1 MSSFVGTLK
10 VEAKGDRE
18 IVMTREFNAGK
29 DLVFDCFTKP
39 ELIKRWL
46 YGPDGWSLDVCT
58 VDLKVGGKYRYVWKY
73 LKDGSTMGAGGT
85 YREISGPDKLVQ
97 TESFD
102 ESWYP
107 GEALLT
113 TTFVEKSG
121 RTYITINILYETK
134 EGRDTVIKSPM
145 EGGASQSYNRL
156 ETLLN
161 SLIETSKGKN

>member
-1 MSSFVGTLK
+1 MDFVGTLK
-10 VEAKGDRE
+10 VEAKGERE
-18 IVMTREFNAGK
+18 LVMTREFNADK

-46 YGPDGWSLDVCT
+46 YGPDGWSLDVCE

-73 LKDGSTMGAGGT
+73 LKDGSTMGAGGI
-85 YREISGPDKLVQ
+85 YKEISGPDKLVC

-102 ESWYP
+102 EAWYP
-107 GEALLT
+107 GEALIT
-113 TTFVEKSG
+113 NTFVETSG
-121 RTYITINILYETK
+121 KTFVTINILYETK
-134 EGRDTVIKSPM
+134 EGRDIVIKSPM

-161 SLIETSKGKN
+161 TLTETSQGRK